1 MAETD
6 LKPFTSESVTEGHPD
21 KVCDLIADAILDEV
35 LKEDPSSRVAVE
47 LVATKGLVHV
57 VGEIS
62 TQGYVEIPDVVRE
75 EVVEIGYDSLVAGFD
90 GNSCGV
96 SVSIGQQSPDIA
108 GSIDVA
114 LEQRNHQGSL
124 DEVDPRDVQGA
135 GDQGMMFGFACDETP
150 DLMPA
155 PLWLAHRFAK
165 QLADVRKDGSAPLIL
180 PDGKTQVTLLY
191 DGHKPVALDT
201 LVVST
206 QHQEELGLEE
216 LTELVRRTVV
226 EPVLLD
232 SDLGLDTDG
241 MRLLVNP
248 SGRFVLGGPAAD
260 SGLTGRKL
268 QVDTYGGAA
277 PHGGGAFSGKDPSKV
292 DRSGAY
298 AARWVAKNIV
308 GAGLASRC
316 DIQLAYA
323 IGSSQPVSIWV
334 DTSGTGVIPDRE
346 ISRIIREV
354 FDLRPLGII
363 EELDLLNTD
372 VIHYRDT
379 ASYGHFGRPGFTW
392 ENLDRVDAL
401 RDAARL

>member
-114 LEQRNHQGSL
+114 LEQRNHQGSF

>member
-260 SGLTGRKL
+260 SDLTGRKL

-346 ISRIIREV
+346 ISRIITEV

>member
-90 GNSCGV
+90 GNSCGI

-114 LEQRNHQGSL
+114 LEQRNREGSS

-346 ISRIIREV
+346 ISRIITEV

>member
-114 LEQRNHQGSL
+114 LEQRNHQGSF

-346 ISRIIREV
+346 ISRIITEV

>member
-346 ISRIIREV
+346 ISRIITEV